1 MASRAAPPLT
11 EKRLEGPASDQ
22 LPPVFAVPR
31 PFETVRVKESVAAV
45 YVAAEAGETAPTTTA
60 TTARTMTT
68 TPVGRFKDMA
78 NAPWSPPPPGA
89 KRRHRSQM
97 GGPDGSRSPP
107 FG

>member
-1 MASRAAPPLT
+1 MVSRAVPPLT
-11 EKRLEGPASDQ
+11 VKRLAVLARDQ

-45 YVAAEAGETAPTTTA
+45 YVAAEAGETAPAMPA
-60 TTARTMTT
+60 TTASTMTT

-97 GGPDGSRSPP
+97 GGADGSRSPP
-107 FG
+107 F